1 MVKANGFDNAAL
13 NRLVKVI
20 EKDIQKELYD
30 GASLKIAQ
38 GGEVVLDVAL
48 GYADRAKGRELQTG
62 DIFKLFS
69 LTKAFTNVLVLQ
81 AIDRGDLALTTPVV
95 DILPEFWG
103 SDLFRSARKN
113 RVNIGHLLTHR
124 SGLPAT
130 PTPVSY
136 EEVHDLTT
144 TVAAICQMDVVG
156 EPGIEFSYSPAVNHA
171 LLGEIA
177 RRVAGGSISVAEL
190 MQRDIFEPLG
200 MTDSGLGVN
209 SAKTERMVPTTPG
222 LPDGGWLDNDD
233 VERVAAAIEKPNSEM
248 PWVGGVSTSDD
259 LFRFA
264 EMLRMKGRLDGKRL
278 LSPSIISKATVN
290 QTGDAINSLYRLLAE
305 PRGWETPPGNM
316 GLGFACGGAGLR
328 VSQFG
333 TLTSPTTFG
342 NFGAGSTLLW
352 VDPENDV
359 TFVCLTSKIIEESDN
374 IARFQRISDLVASA
388 LN

>member
-1 MVKANGFDNAAL
+1 MYRQNGFDRAAL
-13 NRLVKVI
+13 DRLVSVVKS
-20 EKDIQKELYD
+20 DIDNELYD
-30 GASLKIAQ
+30 GAALKIAR
-38 GGEVVLDVAL
+38 GGEVALDIAL
-48 GYADRAKGRELQTG
+48 GYADRAKGRDLQTD

-95 DILPEFWG
+95 EILPEFWG
-103 SDLFRSARKN
+103 TDLFRSSRKN

-124 SGLPAT
+124 SGLPVT

-136 EEVHDLTT
+136 EEVHDLAT

-156 EPGIEFSYSPAVNHA
+156 EPGTEFSYSPAVNHA

-177 RRVAGGSISVAEL
+177 RRVAGGSLSVAEL
-190 MQRDIFEPLG
+190 MKRDIFEPLG
-200 MTDSGLGVN
+200 MTDSSLGVN
-209 SAKTERMVPTTPG
+209 RAKTERMVPTTPG
-222 LPDGGWLDNDD
+222 LPDGDWLDNDD
-233 VERVAAAIEKPNSEM
+233 IERVAVAIEKPDSEM
-248 PWVGGVSTSDD
+248 PWVGGVGTSGD

-264 EMLRMKGRLDGKRL
+264 EMLRMKGSLEGDRL
-278 LSPSIISKATVN
+278 LSPAIVAKATVN
-290 QTGDAINSLYRLLAE
+290 QTGDAINGLYRLLAE

-333 TLTSPTTFG
+333 TLTSPRTFG

-359 TFVCLTSKIIEESDN
+359 TFVCLTSKVIEESDN
-374 IARFQRISDLVASA
+374 IARFQRMSDLVASA
-388 LN
+388 IM